1 MTAGWSRRLL
11 WGHGD
16 VGTSQSG
23 GFTALQV
30 YHIPLNYSLL
40 MVGFTC
46 CVGFP
51 GSSDSEESAFSAEGL
66 GLIPGAHSSIFAW
79 RIPWTE
85 EPGGLR
91 EVHGTAKSRT

>member
-40 MVGFTC
+40 MVGFTKI
-46 CVGFP
+46 VRLFLHSLAYEITQTIKTNHP
-51 GSSDSEESAFSAEGL
+51 DTSEPL
-66 GLIPGAHSSIFAW
+66 
-79 RIPWTE
+79 
-85 EPGGLR
+85 
-91 EVHGTAKSRT
+91 